1 MNACRSPPDNHLWTE
16 GVSMISHHISA
27 GSRTALAVLATGGL
41 WPAQGIAAQP
51 PGPQPPASPQ
61 TLEARIVHTNP
72 ASYRSQPGVHAGAGS
87 MSFTGLLNRGA
98 VTPEFNFLHR
108 GEIPPGSGI
117 GHHFH
122 NVAEEMFVILN
133 GEAQFTIDGR
143 TAVVKGPAAVVCP
156 AGHSH
161 AIYNSGTETLQWMN
175 INVTTLAGVGDAF
188 DLGDTR
194 EKAVLDPIPTFMTLK
209 LDREQLRAA
218 GAGFGRGAQPP
229 SPTDVRSRRGFGPTV
244 FKSTWSYVDHV
255 LVPPGASTPA
265 NDHADFG
272 EAYYVLA
279 GEGSLRVGGETAAV
293 RTGDAIPVRIGETSV
308 FTNSGSA
315 PLELLVIG
323 VARDMSAKQA
333 LMTGGMRR

>member
-1 MNACRSPPDNHLWTE
+1 MNKRIGMLRVA
-16 GVSMISHHISA
+16 GVAA
-27 GSRTALAVLATGGL
+27 GLMCLVASTV
-41 WPAQGIAAQP
+41 AQQP
-51 PGPQPPASPQ
+51 PQPSPQ
-61 TLEARIVHTNP
+61 QGLAGRIAHANP
-72 ASYRSQPGVHAGAGS
+72 AAYRKQQGVHAGAGS
-87 MSFTGLLNRGA
+87 MSFNGLLNARA

-161 AIYNSGTETLQWMN
+161 AILNTSNETLQWMN
-175 INVTTLAGVGDAF
+175 IQVTGVAGVGDAF

-194 EKAVLDPIPTFMTLK
+194 EKAVLDPVPTFMTAR
-209 LDREQLRAA
+209 LDTALLRAP
-218 GAGFGRGAQPP
+218 GGGFGRGGATPAP
-229 SPTDVRSRRGFGPTV
+229 AAATNEVRSRRLYAPTV

-255 LVPPGASTPA
+255 LVPPGASTTMA
-265 NDHADFG
+265 DHAEVG
-272 EAYYVLA
+272 EAYYVI
-279 GEGSLRVGGETAAV
+279 GGSGTLKVAAESAPV
-293 RTGDAIPVRIGETSV
+293 TTGDAIPVRVGETSQ
-308 FTNSGSA
+308 FINSGTA

-323 VARDMSAKQA
+323 VARDMDAKLR
-333 LMTGGMRR
+333 LMAPAARR